1 MQNEFEQK
9 LATMRMEAENV
20 VQKLSIGEIEL
31 TEARMQMEHIEC
43 AIEQLDNDFGDFD
56 ISEKENPT
64 LSECNANQ
72 TTQLLSIRKLITGI
86 EQNLAQK
93 YENAGINLKQ
103 ACLAINRAMQVFAE
117 TSDPGV
123 KSLHMS
129 DLILCVTAA
138 ERIDFS
144 PIVLIRKCRIYSLE
158 EDLVALSAVE
168 DLINVASEF
177 SRREGVYNVSVAANP
192 GEESSVFIEV
202 RDQSGS
208 VIHFERK
215 PDSSRCL
222 EGMLLACLGLC
233 NKLEQSFS
241 STSIV
246 HSMAVC
252 AYRIA
257 KRLLTET
264 QIVSAAKGNGLW
276 NCIWPGEAVIVG
288 DIKEEYDERGE
299 CMWKDEGGLLFKND
313 SIKSRLHSR
322 EMSFAVTCIMRGLRK
337 QGMSA
342 TDVGIRVDGDES
354 IVISVKSEIRDEMV
368 EFKAASSICPNISFS
383 KEEIKIIN

>member
-9 LATMRMEAENV
+9 LAAMRLEAENV

-31 TEARMQMEHIEC
+31 TDARMQMEHIEC
-43 AIEQLDNDFGDFD
+43 AIEQLHNDFVDLD
-56 ISEKENPT
+56 ISEKENPS
-64 LSECNANQ
+64 LSECDGNQ

-93 YENAGINLKQ
+93 YESSGINLKQ
-103 ACLAINRAMQVFAE
+103 ACLAINRAMQVFVE

-123 KSLHMS
+123 RSLHIR

-144 PIVLIRKCRIYSLE
+144 PIVLIRKCRINSLE
-158 EDLVALSAVE
+158 EDFVALSAVE

-177 SRREGVYNVSVAANP
+177 SRREGVFNVSVAANP
-192 GEESSVFIEV
+192 REGSSVFIEV
-202 RDQSGS
+202 RDQAGS
-208 VIHFERK
+208 VIDLERK
-215 PDSSRCL
+215 PYSSRCL
-222 EGMLLACLGLC
+222 EGMLLVCLGLC

-246 HSMAVC
+246 HSMADC

-257 KRLLTET
+257 KRLLTDT

-276 NCIWPGEAVIVG
+276 NCIWPGEAVLVG
-288 DIKEEYDERGE
+288 DINEEYDEGGE
-299 CMWKDEGGLLFKND
+299 RMWKDEGLLFKND

-342 TDVGIRVDGDES
+342 AEVGIRVDGDES
-354 IVISVKSEIRDEMV
+354 IVISVKSKIRYEMV

-383 KEEIKIIN
+383 KEKIKIIN